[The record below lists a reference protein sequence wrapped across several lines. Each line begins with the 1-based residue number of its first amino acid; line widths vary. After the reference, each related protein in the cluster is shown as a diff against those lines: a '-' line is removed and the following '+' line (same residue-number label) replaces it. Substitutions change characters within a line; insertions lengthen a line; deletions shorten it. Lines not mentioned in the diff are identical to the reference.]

1 METDEFEWNDN
12 KAALVRREHG
22 VDFWEAVHVFDDVF
36 HVIVPDQTRHA
47 DRWKAIGLTGKRML
61 TVVHTDG
68 RDGRIRIITAW
79 PSTKGEIDDYYAR

>member
-1 METDEFEWNDN
+1 METDHFEWDDA
-12 KAALVRREHG
+12 KAAMVLREHG
-22 VDFWEAVHVFDDVF
+22 VDFWEAASVFDDAF
-36 HVIVPDQTRHA
+36 HVVLPDDTRHQA
-47 DRWKAIGLTGKRML
+47 RWKAIGFAGQRML